1 MSNGRCFQKQ
11 ESFLKPL
18 VDQFAKEGKDKK
30 VVFEAI
36 FTKPNSKPKWL
47 FRKDV
52 SGIVLNTVKIIC
64 HIDYNN
70 YIKISTKIFYRNVS
84 PALSIR

>member
-1 MSNGRCFQKQ
+1 MKSTFSVTALFYISRAIGTLMALAMFQKQ

-30 VVFEAI
+30 VVFEAN
-36 FTKPNSKPKWL
+36 FSKTNAKPKWY

-52 SGIVLNTVKIIC
+52 S
-64 HIDYNN
+64 
-70 YIKISTKIFYRNVS
+70 RN
-84 PALSIR
+84 

>member
-1 MSNGRCFQKQ
+1 MTALLYNLGGVSTLIALAMFQKQ

-36 FTKPNSKPKWL
+36 FTKPNSKPKWY

-52 SGIVLNTVKIIC
+52 SRTWRFSSKYI
-64 HIDYNN
+64 
-70 YIKISTKIFYRNVS
+70 YIKFMRM
-84 PALSIR
+84 